1 MPANKSY
8 KNFLEGLGI
17 IPKAATGNSKF
28 GEIDVSA
35 SSLASPAN
43 TLNFHNGTSSSPVLT
58 VAHAAQGILRVKN
71 KDLEDSTTAIVDATD
86 TTIKLL
92 FNAAGTASTST
103 TLLTSQTGNRVL
115 TLPDAT
121 DTIVARNTSDTL
133 TNKTLT
139 APVINNATADT
150 VTGIVGGQL
159 LIQSD
164 TGQNLTLQAQGNGD
178 VLVQA
183 QGTGDLSLQAS
194 GSGVVL
200 LESLTVNGAAVTGSG
215 ISVSST
221 GSLGLSAST
230 ALTLTGPTGVKTV
243 GPMLVNEVIDSSST
257 GANVTL
263 ALPTSPYLSV
273 TNASL
278 SSIDMVV
285 NNSDNS
291 FLVLTN
297 RTGVAVNINNDTG
310 ATASNRIITGTGS
323 FLTLDNN
330 ASIMLAYSNANSR
343 WMVVGGTGGG
353 NASVNLTA
361 GENITAGQALYV
373 SNGTGSDSGRTAGR
387 VYLLDPT
394 NDDRVEFLGFAANTT
409 TTGNTV
415 RVQTI
420 GGLSGLSGLTIGKPI
435 YASVTAAGGIQ
446 VTAPIAANEWIIPV
460 GIATSATTATI
471 NGAGSATAVKI
482 TSSVLEGL
490 YTNVQ
495 AYSSNSTITNANSV
509 ALVDASG
516 GAVTITIPSAS
527 SPSNRGK
534 VFNIKKT
541 DSSLNGVIISPVAG
555 TIDGSATKTL
565 AFQYDSLMLVSDGSN
580 YFLI

>member
-1 MPANKSY
+1 MAANKSY
-8 KNFLEGLGI
+8 KNFLEGLGV
-17 IPKAATGNSKF
+17 IPKAASGNSKL
-28 GEIDVSA
+28 GEVEV
-35 SSLASPAN
+35 LNTTN
-43 TLNFHNGTSSSPVLT
+43 TLNFHNGTSSSQILT
-58 VAHAAQGILRVKN
+58 VAHAAQGTYRVKN
-71 KDLEDSTTAIVDATD
+71 KDLEDSTTAIVDSTD

-92 FNAAGTASTST
+92 FNAAGSTATST
-103 TLLTSQTGNRVL
+103 TLLSSQTINRTL

-121 DTIVARNTSDTL
+121 DTLVAKNTSDTL

-139 APVINNATADT
+139 SPVLNTPTADT
-150 VTGIVGGQL
+150 ITGIVGGPL
-159 LIQSD
+159 LIQSASN
-164 TGQNLTLQAQGNGD
+164 QNLSL
-178 VLVQA
+178 QA
-183 QGTGDLSLQAS
+183 QGTGN
-194 GSGVVL
+194 VL
-200 LESLTVNGAAVTGSG
+200 VESFSFNAAAITGSNLT
-215 ISVSST
+215 VSST
-221 GSLGLSAST
+221 GTLGLSAST

-263 ALPTSPYLSV
+263 ALPTSPYISV

-394 NDDRVEFLGFAANTT
+394 NDDRVEFLGFAANTA

-435 YASVTAAGGIQ
+435 YASVSAAGAIQ
-446 VTAPIAANEWIIPV
+446 VTAPQAANQWIIPV

-490 YTNVQ
+490 YTDVQ
-495 AYSSNSTITNANSV
+495 TYSSNSTMTNANSV
-509 ALVDASG
+509 ALVSASG

-527 SPSNRGK
+527 SPSNKGK

-541 DSSLNGVIISPVAG
+541 DSSANGVIISPVAG